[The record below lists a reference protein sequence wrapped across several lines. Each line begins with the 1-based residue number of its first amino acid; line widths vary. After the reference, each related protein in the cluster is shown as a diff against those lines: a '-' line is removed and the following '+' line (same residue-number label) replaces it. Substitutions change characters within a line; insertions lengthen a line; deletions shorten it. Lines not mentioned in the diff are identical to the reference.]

1 MKKKEQASM
10 VIEYVVD
17 KDGLQRVVCG
27 GTEINLNNISEEQ
40 KLDWLKSTNEI
51 VYFGLI
57 TDFMDTFEDNEDNE
71 DNEDDE
77 DEVEEDDEEITLG
90 DILEILKRM

>member
-17 KDGLQRVVCG
+17 EDGLQRVVCG

-40 KLDWLKSTNEI
+40 KLGWQKSAVEI
-51 VYFGLI
+51 VYYGLI
-57 TDFMDTFEDNEDNE
+57 TEFIEMLDGDD
-71 DNEDDE
+71 DDE
-77 DEVEEDDEEITLG
+77 DEE
-90 DILEILKRM
+90 

>member
-57 TDFMDTFEDNEDNE
+57 TEFMNMFEND
-71 DNEDDE
+71 EDDE

>member
-17 KDGLQRVVCG
+17 EDGLQRVVCG

-40 KLDWLKSTNEI
+40 KLDWLKSTREI

-57 TDFMDTFEDNEDNE
+57 TDFMDMFED
-71 DNEDDE
+71 DDE
-77 DEVEEDDEEITLG
+77 DDEVEEDDEEITLG

>member
-17 KDGLQRVVCG
+17 EDGLQRVVCG

-57 TDFMDTFEDNEDNE
+57 TEFMNMFENDED
-71 DNEDDE
+71 DEDDE